1 MLGTLKVQ
9 RKPNTLRIA
18 KTVAVVAAA
27 VAMKKEQRLPC
38 PKGHRPPIRYD
49 ETFIYCLCLA

>member
-1 MLGTLKVQ
+1 MFAWYLKVQ

-27 VAMKKEQRLPC
+27 VAMKKEQRLPG
-38 PKGHRPPIRYD
+38 PKGRCRPKYAKIQ
-49 ETFIYCLCLA
+49 L